1 MSTFNN
7 DKTIG
12 HDMSIYA
19 TNTFLT
25 QPGRADE
32 LISTLKSVLAD
43 TLRHG
48 GCESITLLHDQ
59 DDPNSVVSLTQWAT
73 REHYEAYLE
82 WRDDRGDTATFRAM
96 LVKPMEVHYYDSA
109 FAVTA

>member
-1 MSTFNN
+1 
-7 DKTIG
+7 
-12 HDMSIYA
+12 MSIYA

-25 QPGRADE
+25 QPGRAGE

-48 GCESITLLHDQ
+48 GCESITLLQDQ
-59 DDPNSVVSLTQWAT
+59 DEPDSVVSLTQWAT

-82 WRDDRGDTATFRAM
+82 WRDGTGDTAMFRGM
-96 LVKPMEVHYYDSA
+96 LVKPMEVRYYDAA
-109 FAVTA
+109 FAITA